1 MQGMRFCWRCEKD
14 LGGTLAVLRDILE
27 AVGGSW
33 GHLGSPLG
41 TLWKPLGT
49 LWKLF
54 GTFGGFF
61 GTFW

>member
-1 MQGMRFCWRCEKD
+1 MDARNAFLLALRKA
-14 LGGTLAVLRDILE
+14 LGGTLAVLRDFFGL
-27 AVGGSW
+27 
-33 GHLGSPLG
+33 LGTLGEPLG